1 MPKLGMEPIR
11 RAALVKATID
21 EIGAQGSLEVT
32 VSQIAKRAGMSS
44 ALAHH
49 YFGGKEQIFLAAMRH
64 TLSVYSAEVRGAL
77 AMARSPRER
86 VEAIIRAGFSTS
98 NFRREVI
105 AAWLNFYV
113 LAQTSPEAKRLL
125 SIYQNRLQ
133 ANLTHDLR
141 KLVGNRASEVAE
153 RIAGMI
159 DGLYLR
165 EVLGREQPS
174 GKVAIAH
181 VIELLNLETGACQ

>member
-1 MPKLGMEPIR
+1 
-11 RAALVKATID
+11 
-21 EIGAQGSLEVT
+21 
-32 VSQIAKRAGMSS
+32 
-44 ALAHH
+44 
-49 YFGGKEQIFLAAMRH
+49 
-64 TLSVYSAEVRGAL
+64 
-77 AMARSPRER
+77 MARSPRER

-141 KLVGNRASEVAE
+141 KLVGNRAAEVAE